1 MDQLTAKRT
10 AKTVTYHAVKL
21 PDLMYNLHRQVL
33 ERDMHME
40 LNRTARLL
48 NEIAHMKQMIE
59 LSKVRF

>member
-21 PDLMYNLHRQVL
+21 PDLMYRLHRQVL
-33 ERDMHME
+33 ERDMHTE

-59 LSKVRF
+59 LSKVRY